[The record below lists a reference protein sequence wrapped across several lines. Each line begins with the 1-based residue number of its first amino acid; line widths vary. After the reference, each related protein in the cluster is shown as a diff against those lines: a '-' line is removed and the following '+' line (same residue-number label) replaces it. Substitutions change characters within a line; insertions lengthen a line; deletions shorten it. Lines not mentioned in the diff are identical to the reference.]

1 MLYAKYSFLYKLAKC
16 ALNFAFKLTV
26 FRFILFTY
34 VLTAFQAS
42 EVLFRPANCCQE
54 IRLH

>member
-1 MLYAKYSFLYKLAKC
+1 MLYAKYSLLYKLAKC

-26 FRFILFTY
+26 FRFILSIY
-34 VLTAFQAS
+34 VVTAFQAS
-42 EVLFRPANCCQE
+42 LALFRPANCCQE